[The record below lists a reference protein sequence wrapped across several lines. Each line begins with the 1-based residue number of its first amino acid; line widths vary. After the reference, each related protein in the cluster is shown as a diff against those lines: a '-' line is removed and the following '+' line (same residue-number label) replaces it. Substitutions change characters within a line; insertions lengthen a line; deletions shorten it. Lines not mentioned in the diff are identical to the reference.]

1 MLSAEDP
8 GASSEKDVEIKI
20 EDNVLSIQGE
30 RKLEKET
37 REENYHRIE
46 RAYGSFYRSFT
57 LPNYIDED
65 KIQAEHENGV
75 VKITMPKKA
84 ELKPRKVKI
93 VSPRLKKKKRSSRN
107 GGPETG
113 FLSLGEGDRPDFPG
127 SGPQQHPAA
136 FADGRSCREDIV
148 DEEQHLPVQRSG
160 FSHQDKPP

>member
-1 MLSAEDP
+1 MAIIRWDPFRDLVTIRDKMNRLFEDAVTQRGEEKELVASSWAPAVDIYEDESQLVLTAEIP
-8 GASSEKDVEIKI
+8 GLSEKDVEIKI

-57 LPNYIDED
+57 LPNYVDED
-65 KIQAEHENGV
+65 KIRAEHENGV

-93 VSPRLKKKKRSSRN
+93 VTP
-107 GGPETG
+107 T
-113 FLSLGEGDRPDFPG
+113 
-127 SGPQQHPAA
+127 Q
-136 FADGRSCREDIV
+136 
-148 DEEQHLPVQRSG
+148 EEKS
-160 FSHQDKPP
+160 K